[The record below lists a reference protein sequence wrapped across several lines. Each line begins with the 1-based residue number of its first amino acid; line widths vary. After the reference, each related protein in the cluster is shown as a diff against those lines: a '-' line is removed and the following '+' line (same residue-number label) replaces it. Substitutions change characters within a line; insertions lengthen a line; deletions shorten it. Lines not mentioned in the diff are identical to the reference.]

1 MYLIGPFYAGPN
13 LTPALFTPALI
24 PPLAN
29 FRLTPLR
36 AAYNAGEN
44 EKRIFYLLFIFC
56 SSFIMFI
63 VYIFVCLTF
72 KKIHNQIT
80 QSIYQFFDP
89 FFTFYRK
96 FWLNIWKKT
105 ETTRKKITPLFGKNS
120 TFLALITPA
129 FLTPALLTPHAKK

>member
-1 MYLIGPFYAGPN
+1 MHLYLIGPFYTGPN

-44 EKRIFYLLFIFC
+44 EKRIFHLLFIFC

-63 VYIFVCLTF
+63 VYNFVCLTF

-89 FFTFYRK
+89 FFTSCRK
-96 FWLNIWKKT
+96 LRLNIWKKT
-105 ETTRKKITPLFGKNS
+105 EKTRKKITPLFW
-120 TFLALITPA
+120 
-129 FLTPALLTPHAKK
+129 